1 MLPML
6 PIYNILT
13 MEPNA
18 NANSNANL
26 LWVEKYRPTKIQ
38 EYIGNRQ
45 TVRDIKSWISAY
57 KDNSPN
63 TKPILILH
71 GHAGVGKT
79 TLAHIIFAEYGF
91 EIVEYNA
98 SDNRT
103 KKTIYETV
111 GTIGKFSVSI
121 LAEGHHRRQVG
132 LIMDEVDGLAGG
144 VNGGVDELVSIVCNT
159 SANSKKLRGRPRTRA
174 PMTSSTSK
182 NKTDSGT
189 TTTITKAKPTNS
201 EPTTSQ
207 SKAVFPVICT
217 CNSIKDKKLAPLLKE
232 ALVVKIPQ
240 PTTVDLLNM
249 GKRIAIGENLII
261 SENQLLHLVNA
272 SNRDYRSFIFNL
284 FQWSLTP
291 QQTAFQFTDSLP
303 LSLPI
308 PLSPPATHH
317 EISETPL
324 GKLGYFINNKD
335 FSITEIM
342 RYIETD
348 GNVYFLG
355 LYANWLTILKDVGFF
370 RNPNTSPIQTILSI
384 MQDITDADI
393 IHNQLYNK
401 QSWECES
408 YKNYIGCINI
418 IAKMRKLVKSPQ
430 LFYLHHHSK
439 FNQMSSEASTL
450 NKKFETISA
459 PNSFIG
465 ASINNPQSL
474 FYAFPSIKKQL
485 LNKKN
490 YEDVEKMYKTIG
502 KNLFIK

>member
-1 MLPML
+1 MLLIL
-6 PIYNILT
+6 PISNILT
-13 MEPNA
+13 MEPSA
-18 NANSNANL
+18 NANTNL

-159 SANSKKLRGRPRTRA
+159 SAPSKKLRGRPRTRVPA
-174 PMTSSTSK
+174 TSSTSK
-182 NKTDSGT
+182 NKTDNDT
-189 TTTITKAKPTNS
+189 TTTITKAKATNS
-201 EPTTSQ
+201 ESSISQ

-240 PTTVDLLNM
+240 PTAADLLNM

-261 SENQLLHLVNA
+261 SENQLLQLVNA

-291 QQTAFQFTDSLP
+291 QQTAFQFTDSLG
-303 LSLPI
+303 LSMST
-308 PLSPPATHH
+308 PLSPPTTHH

-335 FSITEIM
+335 FSLTEIM

-370 RNPNTSPIQTILSI
+370 RNPATSPIHTILSI
-384 MQDITDADI
+384 MRDITDADI

-418 IAKMRKLVKSPQ
+418 ISKMRKLGKSPQ

-450 NKKFETISA
+450 NKKFEAISE

-465 ASINNPQSL
+465 SSINNPQSL